1 VFDLEAEPAA
11 GSFLDP
17 SLLRLPGLELLRTY
31 LEGTDRWA
39 PIAHLT
45 GMHLTHVDAGT
56 ATCVL
61 PLSAWLDAGS
71 GVVSPSALIIPTDSA
86 LGSAIHTTLP
96 AATLYTTAE
105 LSMTWIRDVEPG
117 GQVTAVG
124 RCVHTSPTLALSTA
138 RVTDDDGALV
148 AHATA
153 RCTVFPP
160 VREVPD
166 PVDPA
171 DAPAGDAAA
180 RRPDP
185 YERPVDD
192 DPGRPPVE
200 RLFGLTVAEAG
211 DGVAMV
217 SLPGVRWLCG
227 PAGTLQGG
235 VLAVVAHRA
244 AQAAAE
250 TTVAPGGAL
259 AAVDLKV
266 NLLRPAPPDGTA
278 LLARGRVLHR
288 GRATVIAAAEVT
300 NAGGQRV
307 ALLTASAVARPPAAP

>member
-1 VFDLEAEPAA
+1 MFDIEAEPAA

-17 SLLRLPGLELLRTY
+17 SLLRLPGLDLLRTY
-31 LEGTDRWA
+31 LEGSDRWA

-45 GMHLTHVDAGT
+45 GMHLTDVDTGT

-61 PLSAWLDAGS
+61 PLSGWLDAGT

-105 LSMTWIRDVEPG
+105 LSMTWIRDVAPG

-138 RVTDDDGALV
+138 RVTDDDGVLV

-160 VREVPD
+160 VPAVPD
-166 PVDPA
+166 PVD
-171 DAPAGDAAA
+171 APPSEPGG
-180 RRPDP
+180 RPDP
-185 YERPVDD
+185 YQRPVNDD
-192 DPGRPPVE
+192 LGRPPVE
-200 RLFGLTVAEAG
+200 QLFGLTVSEAG
-211 DGVAMV
+211 DGAATV
-217 SLPGVRWLCG
+217 SVPCVRWLCG

-250 TTVAPGGAL
+250 TTLEPGLDL

-266 NLLRPAPPDGTA
+266 NLLRPVPPDGTA
-278 LLARGRVLHR
+278 LRARGRVLHR

-300 NAGGQRV
+300 NADDKRV
-307 ALLTASAVARPPAAP
+307 AVLTASAAARSPAA